1 MWKQIKDFKDYE
13 VNENGEIRSLK
24 HGKETILKGRLSK
37 DGYLRYALR
46 KNGKAYEFKGHRLVA
61 EAFIPNPENKPT
73 INHINGDKTCNKK
86 WNLEWATR
94 EEQMKHAY
102 RLGLKKPVNCPH
114 RKLTNEQVLE
124 IRKIYKAHSKDY
136 GMIALAKKY
145 KVSGATIKRCVNNI
159 YYKDIK

>member
-1 MWKQIKDFKDYE
+1 MWKQIKDFDDYE
-13 VNENGEIRSLK
+13 VSEDGEVRSLK
-24 HGKETILKGRLSK
+24 YGKEIILKGRFSK

-94 EEQMKHAY
+94 EEQMRHAY
-102 RLGLKKPVNCPH
+102 KLGLKKPIEPKNK
-114 RKLTNEQVLE
+114 KLTNEQVLE
-124 IRKIYKAHSKDY
+124 IRKAYKAHSKEFR
-136 GMIALAKKY
+136 MIALAKKY
-145 KVSGATIKRCVNNI
+145 KVSDATIKMCVNNI
-159 YYKDIK
+159 ER

>member
-1 MWKQIKDFKDYE
+1 MWKQIKDFNDYE
-13 VNENGEIRSLK
+13 VSEDGEVRSLK
-24 HGKETILKGRLSK
+24 YGKETILKGRFSK

-86 WNLEWATR
+86 WNLEWATKK
-94 EEQMKHAY
+94 EQIQHAY
-102 RLGLKKPVNCPH
+102 KLGLKEPIEPKNK
-114 RKLTNEQVLE
+114 KLTNEQVLE
-124 IRKIYKAHSKDY
+124 IRKAYKAHSKEF

-145 KVSGATIKRCVNNI
+145 KVSDATIKRCVNNI

>member
-1 MWKQIKDFKDYE
+1 MWKQIKDFDDYE
-13 VNENGEIRSLK
+13 VSEDGEVRSLK
-24 HGKETILKGRLSK
+24 QGKETILKGRRSK

-94 EEQMKHAY
+94 EEQMQHAY
-102 RLGLKKPVNCPH
+102 KLGLKEPIEPKNK
-114 RKLTNEQVLE
+114 KLTNEQVLE
-124 IRKIYKAHSKDY
+124 IRKAYKAHSKEF

-145 KVSGATIKRCVNNI
+145 KVSDATIKRCVNNI

>member
-1 MWKQIKDFKDYE
+1 MWKQIKDFDDYE
-13 VNENGEIRSLK
+13 VSENGEVRSLK
-24 HGKETILKGRLSK
+24 YGKEIILKGRLSK
-37 DGYLRYALR
+37 DGYLRYTLH

-86 WNLEWATR
+86 WNLAWATKK
-94 EEQMKHAY
+94 EQMQHAY
-102 RLGLKKPVNCPH
+102 KLGLKRPIEPKNK
-114 RKLTNEQVLE
+114 KLTNEQVLE

-145 KVSGATIKRCVNNI
+145 KVSEATIKRCVNNI

>member
-24 HGKETILKGRLSK
+24 QGKETILKGRLSK
-37 DGYLRYALR
+37 DGYLRYSLR
-46 KNGKAYEFKGHRLVA
+46 KN
-61 EAFIPNPENKPT
+61 IPNPENKPT

-94 EEQMKHAY
+94 EEQMRHAY

-136 GMIALAKKY
+136 GMMALAKKY